1 MTLWFN
7 NKRLNFLSK
16 KSIKLFFKKI
26 SYLFQFLIKLAQ
38 FFAKIIDL
46 FVIPIAILY
55 DRRGINVF
63 EAKTRSFGHHL
74 FEPIAVAVLNMSKNK
89 RDQKKLILLA
99 NQEKAYVKYT
109 NTLLKQKF
117 QIIEK
122 YSFLNIYYWLASKYC
137 GLSRSTKY
145 KEQLDIFLKRTLNM
159 NNLDVFD
166 HSHCRKIK
174 KLMIYLKS

>member
-1 MTLWFN
+1 MRFN
-7 NKRLNFLSK
+7 NQVNFLSNKLIKAYIK
-16 KSIKLFFKKI
+16 KNRF
-26 SYLFQFLIKLAQ
+26 LFQFLIKLSQLFAQ
-38 FFAKIIDL
+38 LIDL
-46 FVIPIAILY
+46 IIIPIAILY

-117 QIIEK
+117 QII
-122 YSFLNIYYWLASKYC
+122 
-137 GLSRSTKY
+137 
-145 KEQLDIFLKRTLNM
+145 
-159 NNLDVFD
+159 
-166 HSHCRKIK
+166 
-174 KLMIYLKS
+174 